1 MDMMN
6 TTRSLN
12 EGERVCS
19 RRSAGLRILLR
30 AALCCGALLLCT
42 PRAEAQKLAVKLNA
56 LSWLTTTPQ
65 AEVEGAVGAHWTLAL
80 AGSWNPWTFGDNKKF
95 KHWELRPMGR
105 YWLWEAFNGHFF
117 GVNAE
122 YAQFNVGG
130 MKATPFGL
138 MFSDTDKTRY
148 EGSYFGA
155 GISYGYSWMLS
166 PRWSIEGEVGVGY
179 RQSSYRSYDCVTC
192 GRPRVDG
199 DPKQNKGY
207 FGPTRLAVSVIFMIK

>member
-1 MDMMN
+1 MK
-6 TTRSLN
+6 
-12 EGERVCS
+12 ERDIS
-19 RRSAGLRILLR
+19 RGCPAADVRGGALRGFLR
-30 AALCCGALLLCT
+30 TALCCGLLLLLA
-42 PRAEAQKLAVKLNA
+42 PAVRAQKLAVKANA

-65 AEVEGAVGAHWTLAL
+65 AEVEGAVGTHWTVGL

-95 KHWELRPMGR
+95 KHWEVRPTGR

-130 MKATPFGL
+130 MKATPFYL

-148 EGSYFGA
+148 EGSFFGA
-155 GISYGYSWMLS
+155 GVSYGYSWMLS

-179 RQSSYRSYDCVTC
+179 RRSSYRSYDCVTC
-192 GRPRVDG
+192 GRPTIDG
-199 DPKQNKGY
+199 APKQTKGY
-207 FGPTRLAVSVIFMIK
+207 FGPTRLAVSVIFMIR

>member
-1 MDMMN
+1 M
-6 TTRSLN
+6 TR
-12 EGERVCS
+12 
-19 RRSAGLRILLR
+19 LRKRIGVALLR
-30 AALCCGALLLCT
+30 AVLCCAALALCA
-42 PRAEAQKLAVKLNA
+42 PRAEAQKLAVKANA

-65 AEVEGAVGAHWTLAL
+65 AEVEGAVGPHWTVGL

-95 KHWELRPMGR
+95 KHWEVRPMGR

-155 GISYGYSWMLS
+155 GVSYGYSWMLS
-166 PRWSIEGEVGVGY
+166 PRWSIEGELGVGY
-179 RQSSYRSYDCVTC
+179 RRSSYRSYDCVTC
-192 GRPRVDG
+192 GRPTIDG
-199 DPKQNKGY
+199 APKQTKGY
-207 FGPTRLAVSVIFMIK
+207 FGPTRLAVSVIFMIR

>member
-1 MDMMN
+1 MQPAVSGPAD
-6 TTRSLN
+6 TLTRSFVLR
-12 EGERVCS
+12 GLAAVHAS
-19 RRSAGLRILLR
+19 RR
-30 AALCCGALLLCT
+30 GAET
-42 PRAEAQKLAVKLNA
+42 GRETQRAELAHHHAAGGGRRGRGGPLDGV
-56 LSWLTTTPQ
+56 
-65 AEVEGAVGAHWTLAL
+65 
-80 AGSWNPWTFGDNKKF
+80 AGSWNPWKFGDNKKF